1 MATSSIR
8 KNFVVNSKKSAM
20 EIASQLVSAE
30 NTSLPKTDR
39 KHISNVL
46 RGEGL
51 LNFLRKSENKTR
63 G

>member
-30 NTSLPKTDR
+30 NISLPKTDR

-46 RGEGL
+46 RGEEL
-51 LNFLRKSENKTR
+51 LNFLKKSENKTR